1 MKRLP
6 FIAIAIGLLST
17 QVLAADAKP
26 QPAQPSQKKI
36 ESAYFPNY
44 INEWMLGPSDEQRM
58 RDPLK
63 YLANDMGA
71 VAQNLGLMRT
81 GQPVQKQEQMVVGRL
96 DELIKML
103 EKQNSGNGSGAS
115 RNPTKPLNSSQIVR
129 GPGGQGEMIRARE
142 NGKEWGNLP
151 PQLRE
156 QILQSHTEGFPPGYE
171 TILQSYYQRL
181 AQGKVAES
189 VPAPER
195 PASPTATKP
204 VRP

>member
-1 MKRLP
+1 MSGP
-6 FIAIAIGLLST
+6 T
-17 QVLAADAKP
+17 LAADAKP
-26 QPAQPSQKKI
+26 QVQKKPDT
-36 ESAYFPNY
+36 AYFPDY
-44 INEWMLGPSDEQRM
+44 VNEWMLGPSDEQRM

-63 YLANDMGA
+63 FLANDMGA
-71 VAQNLGLMRT
+71 ITQNLGMMRT

-96 DELIKML
+96 DELIKLL

-115 RNPTKPLNSSQIVR
+115 RNPTKPMNSSQIAR

-181 AQGKVAES
+181 AQGKVADA
-189 VPAPER
+189 APER
-195 PASPTATKP
+195 SASPTTRP